1 MNIFCKCVDEYYHPR
16 PLLEVYASTW
26 LCVPCIGRFDQ
37 ETEGYPAS
45 LVVDDL
51 GIDGL
56 SLLRPD
62 SLVLEDVE

>member
-1 MNIFCKCVDEYYHPR
+1 MNIFCNCVDVYTYPNFIV
-16 PLLEVYASTW
+16 EVYASTW
-26 LCVPCIGRFDQ
+26 LCVPCVGRFDQ

-45 LVVDDL
+45 LFVDDL

-62 SLVLEDVE
+62 SFVLEDVE